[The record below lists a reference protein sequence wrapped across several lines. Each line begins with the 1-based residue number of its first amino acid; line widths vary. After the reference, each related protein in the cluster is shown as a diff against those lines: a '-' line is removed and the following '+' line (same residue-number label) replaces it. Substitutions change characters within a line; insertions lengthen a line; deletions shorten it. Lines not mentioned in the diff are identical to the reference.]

1 MCCWK
6 WPPCLPLP
14 LCKEV
19 SLGIGSGV
27 VKIWHIIHHSFI
39 SELFLGII
47 AILFPPE
54 TFHLMQCKK
63 SSVKEGKKQ
72 VFQKL
77 SGQCLNTAQK
87 PCALF
92 QQSKHHEGQPR
103 LPVPLQCQTLVQFLS
118 LGLLQCH
125 LKILQPTFEIFFLW
139 EISCWIYIF
148 WAKFA
153 CLGRKL
159 QCDSKRYI
167 SRGKGSGLAHH
178 GWFLTTGVLADPL
191 SYFPFV
197 LHTHNLICR

>member
-6 WPPCLPLP
+6 WPWRLPLP
-14 LCKEV
+14 VCKEA

-27 VKIWHIIHHSFI
+27 VKVWHIIHHSFI
-39 SELFLGII
+39 SELFLGIT

-54 TFHLMQCKK
+54 TFHLLQCKK

-77 SGQCLNTAQK
+77 SGQCLNKNLELCSNKA
-87 PCALF
+87 
-92 QQSKHHEGQPR
+92 KHHEGKPS
-103 LPVPLQCQTLVQFLS
+103 LPVPLKGQTLVQFLP
-118 LGLLQCH
+118 LGLLQCC
-125 LKILQPTFEIFFLW
+125 LKILQPTFEILFLW
-139 EISCWIYIF
+139 EISHWIYIF
-148 WAKFA
+148 WAKLA
-153 CLGRKL
+153 CLGRKS